1 MKSLL
6 KSKVCG
12 KGIYIYKSGELWVWW
27 FFFFNF
33 SVPEV
38 PTLFYIQAFKFQG
51 KSQVIEEWKSNLFQI
66 PPSTISSSENEIH
79 FETTKEQC
87 GTGNQGSCQNF
98 CHQNKFKQMIYDQE
112 EKNCFIFENEIDI
125 SSAKNWMDGYKTYQN
140 YISNY
145 ETEEEW
151 HFNCSDIPIPSTI
164 SSSTTGSGTTG
175 TSVTGSSTTKIIT
188 TELSTSNSDNE
199 TTTEAKVDPNENEKI
214 KYIGIRL

>member
-1 MKSLL
+1 MAKAFIFINQES
-6 KSKVCG
+6 
-12 KGIYIYKSGELWVWW
+12 SGFDG
-27 FFFFNF
+27 FFSNF

-66 PPSTISSSENEIH
+66 PPSTTSSSENEFH
-79 FETTKEQC
+79 TETIKEQC
-87 GTGNQGSCQNF
+87 GTGNKGSCQNF
-98 CHQNKFKQMIYDQE
+98 CHQNKFKEIIYDQE
-112 EKNCFIFENEIDI
+112 AKNCFIFENEIDD
-125 SSAKNWMDGYKTYQN
+125 SSAQNWFDGYKTYQN

-199 TTTEAKVDPNENEKI
+199 ITTEAKVDPNENEKI

>member
-6 KSKVCG
+6 RSKVCG

-27 FFFFNF
+27 VFLNF
-33 SVPEV
+33 LVPEV

-199 TTTEAKVDPNENEKI
+199 ITTEAKVDPNENEKI

>member
-1 MKSLL
+1 MAKAFIFINQES
-6 KSKVCG
+6 
-12 KGIYIYKSGELWVWW
+12 SG
-27 FFFFNF
+27 FDGFFFNF

-79 FETTKEQC
+79 TETIKEQC
-87 GTGNQGSCQNF
+87 GTGNKGSCQNF

-199 TTTEAKVDPNENEKI
+199 ITTEAKVDPNENEKI

>member
-1 MKSLL
+1 
-6 KSKVCG
+6 
-12 KGIYIYKSGELWVWW
+12 
-27 FFFFNF
+27 
-33 SVPEV
+33 
-38 PTLFYIQAFKFQG
+38 
-51 KSQVIEEWKSNLFQI
+51 
-66 PPSTISSSENEIH
+66 
-79 FETTKEQC
+79 
-87 GTGNQGSCQNF
+87 
-98 CHQNKFKQMIYDQE
+98 MIYDQE

-199 TTTEAKVDPNENEKI
+199 ITTEAKVDPNENEKI

>member
-1 MKSLL
+1 M
-6 KSKVCG
+6 V
-12 KGIYIYKSGELWVWW
+12 
-27 FFFFNF
+27 FFNF

-140 YISNY
+140 YITNSGI
-145 ETEEEW
+145 EEEW

-199 TTTEAKVDPNENEKI
+199 ITTEAKVDPNENEKI

>member
-27 FFFFNF
+27 VFFNF

-199 TTTEAKVDPNENEKI
+199 ITTEAKVDPNENEKI

>member
-1 MKSLL
+1 MA
-6 KSKVCG
+6 
-12 KGIYIYKSGELWVWW
+12 KGIYIYKSGELWVWC
-27 FFFFNF
+27 FFFNF

-199 TTTEAKVDPNENEKI
+199 ITTEAKVDPNENEKI